1 MIGVIQM
8 SKIVPLRDKIVVKKI
23 EETMKTKT
31 GLVISDDA
39 KERPTRGEVLAV
51 GEGKLT
57 DDGKVLPM
65 VVKVGDTVLYPKYA
79 GHPIKVD
86 NDEFLILEEHE
97 VLGLIK

>member
-79 GHPIKVD
+79 GHPIKLD

>member
-1 MIGVIQM
+1 M

-79 GHPIKVD
+79 GHPIKLD

>member
-1 MIGVIQM
+1 MIGEIQM